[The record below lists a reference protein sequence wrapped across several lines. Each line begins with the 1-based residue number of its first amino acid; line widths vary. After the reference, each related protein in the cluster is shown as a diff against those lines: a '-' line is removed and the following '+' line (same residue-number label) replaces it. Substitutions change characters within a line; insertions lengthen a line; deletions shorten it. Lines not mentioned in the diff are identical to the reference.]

1 MTRHGNE
8 KLQSKEQKR
17 NVKKQR
23 KLKGDLSWIHKKLSE
38 GTRKQK
44 PVTNDIDKLKTRAN
58 ETEYWKKYNDNQSGI
73 VIRFD
78 NHMTSQRGGQSKIRE
93 FSYSIHFARYLF
105 DYARVVYQLFL
116 FDKYQKGRSL
126 ACFEDGG

>member
-93 FSYSIHFARYLF
+93 FSYSLRFARYLF
-105 DYARVVYQLFL
+105 DYTRVIYP
-116 FDKYQKGRSL
+116 
-126 ACFEDGG
+126 